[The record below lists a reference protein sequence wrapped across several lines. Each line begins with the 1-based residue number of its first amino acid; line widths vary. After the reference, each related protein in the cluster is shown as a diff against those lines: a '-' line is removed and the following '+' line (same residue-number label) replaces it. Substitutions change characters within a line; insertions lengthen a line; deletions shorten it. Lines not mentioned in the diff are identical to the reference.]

1 MSKDNKYSINTT
13 SNDSQKSDRQAKK
26 DPSTTATHKVFQEP
40 VQGKRTWLSETIR
53 LIMKPKIKLSDQQLS
68 PSELSHKLF
77 DELKPLGFIN
87 LEKKPRPYEMQK
99 FLLYKEGID
108 SVMFVPQ
115 ACNDVKNRDSNK
127 FILSGGYGISDA
139 LADIVKSPQ
148 YIEAKENNKK
158 IEIHIPLALTR
169 RGALGIARAHW
180 VTAIINEENNRMTL
194 DILDSMESSFGY
206 NFSHVA
212 EEISTFVT
220 KANETTFSSRGEEM
234 KAADSADEDYV
245 MLKTPDFSFDG
256 NIKNKYTG
264 EQGLSDHNSCGFFVI
279 KYIKEYAQNHYP
291 TISVTKEIPAY
302 LSAEV
307 ILTMSPTRN
316 IISTNDEGHGPNS
329 IQKPSNNQDGRRI
342 T

>member
-13 SNDSQKSDRQAKK
+13 SNDSQNSDSQAKK
-26 DPSTTATHKVFQEP
+26 DPSTTATHEVFPEP
-40 VQGKRTWLSETIR
+40 VQDKRTWYSPLFETFR
-53 LIMKPKIKLSDQQLS
+53 LIAKPKIKLSDKQLS

-87 LEKKPRPYEMQK
+87 LEKKRSKYEMQK
-99 FLLYKEGID
+99 FLLHKEGID

-115 ACNDVKNRDSNK
+115 ACNDVQDRDSNK

-279 KYIKEYAQNHYP
+279 KYIKGSGQM
-291 TISVTKEIPAY
+291 IV
-302 LSAEV
+302 
-307 ILTMSPTRN
+307 
-316 IISTNDEGHGPNS
+316 
-329 IQKPSNNQDGRRI
+329 
-342 T
+342 